1 MSIVDDYCEAWD
13 ACSPINPDD
22 ESRTCVVFSISI
34 HVSFIY
40 PPPESEDEEHDFL
53 NLVETE
59 GEERVFELER
69 DVLINGDEDK
79 SRSTVQEMLSSM
91 DVPERP
97 FMVDIILDCARS
109 MANKE
114 SYKDRKV
121 LRMNVSVSV
130 VGDEQEQEQEQDQE
144 SETVLEVE
152 GPASEESIQ
161 ALEIVRVVEQQLCGI
176 CLEEFSGGVEA
187 RRMPCSHVFH
197 GHCIVNWL
205 HIRKFCPLCR
215 FELN

>member
-59 GEERVFELER
+59 GEDRVFEVER
-69 DVLINGDEDK
+69 DVLINGDDEDK

-97 FMVDIILDCARS
+97 FMVDIILNCARS

-130 VGDEQEQEQEQDQE
+130 VGNEQEQDHE
-144 SETVLEVE
+144 PSETAELE

-161 ALEIVRVVEQQLCGI
+161 ALEIVRVVEQQCGI

-205 HIRKFCPLCR
+205 HIRNFCPLCR
-215 FELN
+215 FQLN